1 MGHLLWQARASAPN
15 LPILPVS
22 LSWHPSMV
30 YRRTAQSI
38 LAGSK
43 PKRYPGGR
51 VCERPDCHTR
61 LSVYNP
67 QDFCARHRP
76 RKRPRVRGHEPL
88 TTLPKCAKCA
98 ARARGRTDLIP
109 EIEWAHVIHREGQ
122 EGAAILCEGY
132 LSTEGPKRMVI
143 GHDSAR

>member
-1 MGHLLWQARASAPN
+1 
-15 LPILPVS
+15 
-22 LSWHPSMV
+22 MV

-43 PKRYPGGR
+43 PKRYAGGR
-51 VCERPDCHTR
+51 VCERPDCETQ

-88 TTLPKCAKCA
+88 MTLPKCQKCA

-109 EIEWAHVIHREGQ
+109 EIVWAHVIHREGH
-122 EGAAILCEGY
+122 EGQAILCEGY
-132 LSTEGPKRMVI
+132 LSTEARNGRVVD
-143 GHDSAR
+143 HDPDR

>member
-1 MGHLLWQARASAPN
+1 MENLLWQARASAPN
-15 LPILPVS
+15 LPNLPAS

-30 YRRTAQSI
+30 YRRIAQTI

-43 PKRYPGGR
+43 PKRYAGGR
-51 VCERPDCHTR
+51 VCERPDCTTR
-61 LSVYNP
+61 LSVYNSEE
-67 QDFCARHRP
+67 FCRFHVP

-88 TTLPKCAKCA
+88 TTLPKCQKCA

-109 EIEWAHVIHREGQ
+109 EIVWAHVIHREGHDGQ
-122 EGAAILCEGY
+122 AILCEGY
-132 LSTEGPKRMVI
+132 LSTEARTPKVI